1 MQRIEKQYV
10 KESIRIIDSYNEQM
24 DKIDKIQALL
34 ETKKESFVE
43 IKDQIDVL
51 TVSDEPELAK
61 QQQLLEIINVYDK
74 EVNDFQKRLE
84 PYLKNI
90 EELKKDSSNLY
101 ALLKEK
107 HVGVSDDALQKQLHK
122 QIAEIKNPQN

>member
-10 KESIRIIDSYNEQM
+10 TESIRIIDSYNEQM
-24 DKIDKIQALL
+24 NKIDKIQALL
-34 ETKKESFVE
+34 EAKKESFVD
-43 IKDQIDVL
+43 IKNQIDVL

-90 EELKKDSSNLY
+90 EDLKKDSSNLY

-107 HVGVSDDALQKQLHK
+107 HTGVSDEALQKQLHK